1 MGGVLDHAEQQPSSP
16 AALWFVARK
25 SFLGKIIEVFFLGK
39 IIEVSSLGKIIEVSS
54 LGKIIE
60 VFSFYD
66 FSKYYGEAVK
76 QKIIEHSMIFKNH
89 RMFDDFRKS
98 SNVR

>member
-1 MGGVLDHAEQQPSSP
+1 MGGVLDHVEQQPSSP

-60 VFSFYD
+60 VFSF
-66 FSKYYGEAVK
+66 AVTSANTM
-76 QKIIEHSMIFKNH
+76 E
-89 RMFDDFRKS
+89 RL
-98 SNVR
+98 

>member
-1 MGGVLDHAEQQPSSP
+1 MGCVWDHTEQQPSSP

-39 IIEVSSLGKIIEVSS
+39 IIEVSSLGKII
-54 LGKIIE
+54 K

-66 FSKYYGEAVK
+66 LNFIA
-76 QKIIEHSMIFKNH
+76 INH
-89 RMFDDFRKS
+89 RMFDDF
-98 SNVR
+98 